1 MSPKGVKR
9 TQLVFIERFEPNP
22 RRVEEG
28 LAIFGRMI
36 AQAMARDAPRN
47 GHVPSAEEELGATQ
61 KLPDPNPATGG
72 VR

>member
-9 TQLVFIERFEPNP
+9 TSLIFTERFEPDP

-28 LAIFGRMI
+28 LAIFGHMI
-36 AQAMARDAPRN
+36 AQAYARDAPSN
-47 GHVPSAEEELGATQ
+47 GHVPSAEEELGLTQ
-61 KLPDPNPATGG
+61 ELRDRNPTPGG